1 MSEYHAAVGLAS
13 LDAWVATRQ
22 DFMRVAQLY
31 RNRLAASNAVALPE
45 GLGRDWVASTI
56 VAQVPET
63 ARDAVLRAFD
73 AAAIGYRM
81 WWGDG
86 CHTAPAFRQCP
97 RDPLPVTRQLSVTSI
112 GLPCF
117 QDMSRE
123 QVDVVCD
130 VLLGAIRH

>member
-1 MSEYHAAVGLAS
+1 VLC
-13 LDAWVATRQ
+13 
-22 DFMRVAQLY
+22 
-31 RNRLAASNAVALPE
+31 AL
-45 GLGRDWVASTI
+45 
-56 VAQVPET
+56 
-63 ARDAVLRAFD
+63 D

-97 RDPLPVTRQLSVTSI
+97 RDPLPVTRHLAETSV

-117 QDMSRE
+117 KDMTPE

-130 VLLGAIRH
+130 VLLAAVRD